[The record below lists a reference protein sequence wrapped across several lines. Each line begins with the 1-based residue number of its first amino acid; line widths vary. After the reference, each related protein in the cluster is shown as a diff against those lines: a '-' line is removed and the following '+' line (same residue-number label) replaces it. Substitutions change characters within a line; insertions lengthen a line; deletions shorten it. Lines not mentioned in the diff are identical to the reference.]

1 LEKTTHPTNRK
12 QGNAQKIF
20 SLVVGEQKV
29 EIGKRLTAKT
39 ARPPKEKRIG
49 QCITYELQRP
59 MKNQRQYVTVK
70 SPASYVLNNV
80 YSITS
85 LLGTS
90 DLVRWFL

>member
-1 LEKTTHPTNRK
+1 
-12 QGNAQKIF
+12 
-20 SLVVGEQKV
+20 V

-39 ARPPKEKRIG
+39 AHPPKEKKSAVSGLLKNFKGSLEIKDN
-49 QCITYELQRP
+49 ITA
-59 MKNQRQYVTVK
+59 VK
-70 SPASYVLNNV
+70 SPASHVLNNV